1 MRIMLIKNL
10 SDSIFT
16 LWVDAQSS
24 GSFFIV
30 FTLFTSPYKIILND
44 SNGHGCYFKNYYYYN
59 IWIIHAQ
66 SPTNLSKSMWKL
78 IFNVVDVIF

>member
-1 MRIMLIKNL
+1 MLIKNL

-30 FTLFTSPYKIILND
+30 FTLFTSPYKI
-44 SNGHGCYFKNYYYYN
+44 FKM
-59 IWIIHAQ
+59 IQMDMVATLKIIIII
-66 SPTNLSKSMWKL
+66 
-78 IFNVVDVIF
+78 IFE